1 MKNASIGLF
10 RCQRIFFLVCFSII
24 DTSKLIKKKRDK
36 KKKGE
41 NPSSVKRTWTFDPPR
56 DALRLRLC
64 KTQGSRFYIKKKKL
78 CTPIGH
84 EIEFEAFVKLTG
96 NELCSIRRL
105 ILTCRSATT
114 FHKST
119 MSPSFFAS
127 IADTASSV
135 QVLQRSSCV
144 MPDSET
150 KSQS

>member
-10 RCQRIFFLVCFSII
+10 RCQRIFSWYVSQSLIQANW
-24 DTSKLIKKKRDK
+24 SKKKGTKKKRGK
-36 KKKGE
+36 IQVQ
-41 NPSSVKRTWTFDPPR
+41 SSEHELLTLRGMLYDWGS
-56 DALRLRLC
+56 ARLRVA
-64 KTQGSRFYIKKKKL
+64 GFIYKKKKL